1 MKLLLD
7 FFPIILF
14 FITFKTWG
22 IMAAT
27 SVAIAATVLQIGYL
41 WRKNGFVEPM
51 QWVSLGVIVLFG
63 GATLIAHDENF
74 IKWKPTV
81 LYWLMGGALL
91 IGQYVFKRNLLRS
104 LMKAQMDLPDNA
116 WSFML
121 HSWAAFFSVMG
132 VVNLWV
138 AFRFDTETWVN
149 FKLFGGIGLMVVF
162 VLLQAAYLS
171 RYMKEDSSS

>member
-1 MKLLLD
+1 M
-7 FFPIILF
+7 
-14 FITFKTWG
+14 
-22 IMAAT
+22 
-27 SVAIAATVLQIGYL
+27 
-41 WRKNGFVEPM
+41 E
-51 QWVSLGVIVLFG
+51 
-63 GATLIAHDENF
+63 
-74 IKWKPTV
+74 
-81 LYWLMGGALL
+81 
-91 IGQYVFKRNLLRS
+91 
-104 LMKAQMDLPDNA
+104 LPDNA